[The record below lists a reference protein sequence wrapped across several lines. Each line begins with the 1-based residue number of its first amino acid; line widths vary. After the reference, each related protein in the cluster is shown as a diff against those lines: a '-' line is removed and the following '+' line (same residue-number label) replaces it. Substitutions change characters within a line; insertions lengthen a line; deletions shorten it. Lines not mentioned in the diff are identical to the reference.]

1 MTKSQIYRIIKAV
14 KEGKDAKNRQY
25 PKNEKWDVSQAKRGV
40 KVIDNPLFSP
50 YLTPTD
56 FFLFPMLKKE
66 LAGVTMTHEEF
77 MKEWCRLLRS
87 TTKEEFGTAF
97 AKWLERCEKCVR
109 IGSIYVEKPKK
120 LNALQSLI
128 V

>member
-1 MTKSQIYRIIKAV
+1 
-14 KEGKDAKNRQY
+14 
-25 PKNEKWDVSQAKRGV
+25 
-40 KVIDNPLFSP
+40 
-50 YLTPTD
+50 
-56 FFLFPMLKKE
+56 MLKKE

-128 V
+128 VQFLLTDSHSCWNPPRNPPNYV